1 MPRNSNNSTKRK
13 MDFGEDVALGNK
25 RSKTSSAV
33 NRSKTKN
40 NEEPPA
46 SFNQRKCITWFKT
59 YTSAST
65 PELIGMSRI

>member
-1 MPRNSNNSTKRK
+1 
-13 MDFGEDVALGNK
+13 MDLGEDVAFLGNK

-46 SFNQRKCITWFKT
+46 SFNQRKCISWFKT
-59 YTSAST
+59 YTTASN
-65 PELIGMSRI
+65 PELIGMYNIQLN